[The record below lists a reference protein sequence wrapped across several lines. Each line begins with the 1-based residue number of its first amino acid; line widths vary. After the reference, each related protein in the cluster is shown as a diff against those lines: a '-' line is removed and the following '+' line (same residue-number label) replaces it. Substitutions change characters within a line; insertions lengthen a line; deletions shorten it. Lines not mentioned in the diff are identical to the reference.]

1 MKVLLCSFHSSPY
14 PRGRH
19 FGFPRNP
26 LVGLGYIAS
35 SLQQD
40 DHEVRIVDDY
50 VLSPA
55 AIREEIRRFRPDV
68 VGVEVFTASFR
79 VCSEWA
85 QDIRRE
91 CPGARVVFGGPH
103 PTTLPEVTAKV
114 PAVDAIVLGEGEA
127 TMRRLLAAWGAG
139 REPDGIPGLRYRSA
153 DGSIVDNGPPEPI
166 EDLDALPCPAFDLM
180 NLDAYLSSGTQR
192 ATGSRCTTAITSR
205 GCRYRC
211 AFCGQPFGHRVRLRS
226 PENVVSELEILI
238 RDHDVHEVVYVDDDF
253 ATDPGRAAA
262 ICDLIVDRG
271 IRVTWHVHCRVDTVS
286 RALMQRM
293 ADAGCR
299 SVFFGVESGS
309 QKMLDAMNKRT
320 TVERIEA
327 AVRDAKETIGWVACG
342 FVFGM
347 PGETRE
353 TAEETIRFAKRLD
366 PAIANFLF
374 AIPMPGSP
382 LYEQSVAD
390 GLIDPAALDWDQ
402 FDMSPKGHKVPVAAF
417 GELSENELL
426 RLVKRAHR
434 EFFFRLRP
442 MLRILRRLGTPWG
455 LRLLWLGVREVM
467 VQQLAHRRGVPS
479 RAQV

>member
-299 SVFFGVESGS
+299 SVFFGVESGAQS
-309 QKMLDAMNKRT
+309 VLDAMGKRES
-320 TVERIEA
+320 VEQIEE
-327 AVRDAKETIGWVACG
+327 AVRLAKETIGWVNCG
-342 FVFGM
+342 VVFGM
-347 PGETRE
+347 PGETHA
-353 TAEETIRFAKRLD
+353 TAEATVRLVRRMDPMIVNYHFAV
-366 PAIANFLF
+366 
-374 AIPMPGSP
+374 PMPGSP
-382 LYEQSVAD
+382 LFVKAVEE
-390 GLIDPAALDWDQ
+390 GLIDKDTVCWDD
-402 FDMSPKGHKVPVAAF
+402 FDITSKGRRRPVAAF
-417 GELSENELL
+417 SELTREELL
-426 RLVKRAHR
+426 ALVKRTHR
-434 EFFFRLRP
+434 EFYFRP
-442 MLRILRRLGTPWG
+442 AYV
-455 LRLLWLGVREVM
+455 LRLIRKFHEPWTWRYIWMGVQEV
-467 VQQLAHRRGVPS
+467 VKHQWANRGW
-479 RAQV
+479 RGGE